1 MLHETQT
8 KIGVIALDA
17 NRLQVE
23 IMKNGFTLGDISDFL
38 GLTKVLTHRKL
49 TDIKTL
55 TIGEAIRLKELLELT
70 DREASEIF
78 LGA

>member
-1 MLHETQT
+1 MLHETQM

>member
-1 MLHETQT
+1 
-8 KIGVIALDA
+8 
-17 NRLQVE
+17 
-23 IMKNGFTLGDISDFL
+23 MKNGFTLGDISDFL

>member
-1 MLHETQT
+1 M

>member
-1 MLHETQT
+1 MLHETQM

-55 TIGEAIRLKELLELT
+55 TIGEAILLKEFLELT

>member
-1 MLHETQT
+1 M

-70 DREASEIF
+70 DLEAIDIF

>member
-1 MLHETQT
+1 M

-38 GLTKVLTHRKL
+38 GLTKVSTHRKI
-49 TDIKTL
+49 TDIKSL
-55 TIGEAIRLKELLELT
+55 TIGEAILLKEFLELT
-70 DREASEIF
+70 DLEAIDIF